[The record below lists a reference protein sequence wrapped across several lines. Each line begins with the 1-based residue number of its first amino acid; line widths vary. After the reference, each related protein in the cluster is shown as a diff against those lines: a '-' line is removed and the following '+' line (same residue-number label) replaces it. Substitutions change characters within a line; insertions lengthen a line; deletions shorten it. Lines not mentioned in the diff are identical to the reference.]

1 MSAVTPLPRILVV
14 EDEPD
19 VARLIKHA
27 LEQRGEARG
36 DIAATGGAALKRIGT
51 GAPDLLL
58 LDLTLP
64 LIDGAEVCRLV
75 LDLGADDYITK
86 SFSLREDG
94 RARPRN
100 RRPRVRM
107 AAR

>member
-36 DIAATGGAALKRIGT
+36 DIAATGGAALERIGT

-64 LIDGAEVCRLV
+64 LIDRAEVCRLV